1 MLDRDELLGLVAA
14 LSDEQAAA
22 LLDLLRAGAL
32 RTGEGSCIRPGDVA
46 FSDWLLPEEDEAWR
60 HPQQVP

>member
-1 MLDRDELLGLVAA
+1 MLNRDELLGLVAA

-32 RTGEGSCIRPGDVA
+32 RPGEGSCIRPGDAA

-60 HPQQVP
+60 HLQQVP